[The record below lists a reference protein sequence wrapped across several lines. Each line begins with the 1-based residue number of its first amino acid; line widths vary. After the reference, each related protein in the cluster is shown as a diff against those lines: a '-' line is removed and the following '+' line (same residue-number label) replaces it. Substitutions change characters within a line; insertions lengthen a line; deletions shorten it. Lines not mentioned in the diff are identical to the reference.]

1 MKAPASTI
9 IIMGLVL
16 FTRDN
21 FTNTQQTTVKNWL
34 NTNKNVMA
42 NEGRGKQRSTNGK
55 PWEQKTKK
63 KKWEMWKTQ
72 NILLKSPEYLDESHT
87 MKGSVHEILYIK
99 ITCDLDLR

>member
-63 KKWEMWKTQ
+63 KKVRDVKNSKYPSKITR
-72 NILLKSPEYLDESHT
+72 IPRRESHYEGVCT
-87 MKGSVHEILYIK
+87 WDSLY
-99 ITCDLDLR
+99 